1 MITWELVEVNFIN
14 LCIYV
19 LFNYFVLM
27 FLNLPSRLVETVA
40 GNPPPI
46 SYTPTQPAPPLWRSK
61 RPITV
66 TSLPKLFNTATQIT
80 KVTVSRPEFL
90 CFSFVG
96 DKNSI
101 NAGDLFTRV
110 RGGGNW
116 ENSICIRVEAGEMCF
131 TSECYKKQF
140 LIHLQRRGNCLKG
153 FGTVQKRE
161 DGVSFWRKCNTLLL
175 RVLV

>member
-1 MITWELVEVNFIN
+1 MFI
-14 LCIYV
+14 LII
-19 LFNYFVLM
+19 LFWCSWIF
-27 FLNLPSRLVETVA
+27 PVETVA

-46 SYTPTQPAPPLWRSK
+46 RYTPTQPAPPLWRSK

-80 KVTVSRPEFL
+80 KVTVSRLEFL

-110 RGGGNW
+110 RGGVGGNW

-153 FGTVQKRE
+153 FGNRSKKRRW
-161 DGVSFWRKCNTLLL
+161 SFIWEKM
-175 RVLV
+175 

>member
-1 MITWELVEVNFIN
+1 MFFLII
-14 LCIYV
+14 
-19 LFNYFVLM
+19 LFWCSWIF
-27 FLNLPSRLVETVA
+27 PVETVA
-40 GNPPPI
+40 GNPSPI
-46 SYTPTQPAPPLWRSK
+46 RYTPTQPAPPLWRSK

-80 KVTVSRPEFL
+80 KVTVSSLEFL

-140 LIHLQRRGNCLKG
+140 LIHLQPRGNCLKG
-153 FGTVQKRE
+153 FGNRSKKRRWGFIWE
-161 DGVSFWRKCNTLLL
+161 KM
-175 RVLV
+175 

>member
-1 MITWELVEVNFIN
+1 
-14 LCIYV
+14 
-19 LFNYFVLM
+19 M
-27 FLNLPSRLVETVA
+27 FLNLPSRNCCWESSPHTLHPNTA
-40 GNPPPI
+40 R
-46 SYTPTQPAPPLWRSK
+46 PPLWRSK

-80 KVTVSRPEFL
+80 KVTVSRLEFL

-110 RGGGNW
+110 REEGGNW

-153 FGTVQKRE
+153 FGNRSKKRRW
-161 DGVSFWRKCNTLLL
+161 SFIWEKM
-175 RVLV
+175 

>member
-1 MITWELVEVNFIN
+1 MLRILPPFVKTQNSHLLCESNSYFMITWELVELNFIN

-80 KVTVSRPEFL
+80 KVTVSRLEFL

-110 RGGGNW
+110 RGGG
-116 ENSICIRVEAGEMCF
+116 IGRIQYV
-131 TSECYKKQF
+131 
-140 LIHLQRRGNCLKG
+140 
-153 FGTVQKRE
+153 
-161 DGVSFWRKCNTLLL
+161 
-175 RVLV
+175 